1 MSPRTLNPRA
11 VDAGGLALTRSR
23 KLATLARFTTPSL
36 PSNPADPA
44 FMDSKTDLSSLR
56 IDRTPPPQR
65 RGLPPLLVAA
75 AGVLVVAAGAY
86 FGVRFARE
94 SGSVTVSLGTSE
106 ATGGG
111 SASGAGIS
119 ANGYVVARTKASVS
133 SKILGRLAWTS
144 VTEGSTVRVNE
155 VIARLESADYEAA
168 LTSAQANLAQL
179 EAQTVQAQRD
189 LKRAQ
194 SLRTQDLVSDVD
206 LENAQ
211 TKLDVTVAQT
221 NAARAQAALAQANLE
236 NTRVRAPF
244 TGTVLRKD
252 AEVGEIVAPS
262 SAGGGLTRTA
272 IVTMADLSTLEVEVD
287 VNEAYI
293 AQVSNG
299 QPARITLDAYPDTS
313 FSGRVRQVV
322 PTADRQKAT
331 VLVKV
336 SILDHDPRILPEMG
350 AKVVFEAHGADAQAA
365 PRRVFVPQAAVVDAG
380 GKAFVWVVEDGR
392 ARRQSVDVGPQRGD
406 RVEVRQGLAGGESL
420 VLAAPAGL
428 KNGSRVK
435 IAAH

>member
-1 MSPRTLNPRA
+1 MTDSP
-11 VDAGGLALTRSR
+11 DLA
-23 KLATLARFTTPSL
+23 
-36 PSNPADPA
+36 
-44 FMDSKTDLSSLR
+44 SLR
-56 IDRTPPPQR
+56 IDRTPPPR
-65 RGLPPLLVAA
+65 RGGPPVLTAALVF
-75 AGVLVVAAGAY
+75 VMVVVAGFFAL
-86 FGVRFARE
+86 RFSRAT
-94 SGSVTVSLGTSE
+94 SAVTVSVGTAE

-111 SASGAGIS
+111 SATGAGIS

-133 SKILGRLAWTS
+133 SKVLGRLSW
-144 VTEGSTVRVNE
+144 VGITEGSEVKVNE

-168 LTSAQANLAQL
+168 LLAANANVAQL
-179 EAQTVQAQRD
+179 DAQHVQAQRD

-194 SLRTQDLVSDVD
+194 SLRAQDLVSDAD
-206 LENAQ
+206 LESAQ
-211 TKLDVTVAQT
+211 TRVEVS
-221 NAARAQAALAQANLE
+221 LAQANAGRAQARLAEATLE

-293 AQVSNG
+293 AQVVNG

-313 FSGRVRQVV
+313 FAGRVRQVV

-336 SILDHDPRILPEMG
+336 SILDRDPRILPEMG
-350 AKVVFEAHGADAQAA
+350 AKVVFEARDAQVVAA
-365 PRRVFVPQAAVVDAG
+365 PRRVFVPQAALVQSG
-380 GKAFVWVVEDGR
+380 GRASVWVMENDKV
-392 ARRQSVDVGPQRGD
+392 RQQAVDVGPARGD
-406 RVEVRQGLAGGESL
+406 RIEVRQGLLGGESL
-420 VLAAPAGL
+420 VLSPPAGL
-428 KNGSRVK
+428 KDGTKVK
-435 IAAH
+435 LAAR